1 MYMSWVF
8 CLHVWICNM
17 CVPGICGGQ
26 RKVAD
31 PLGPKLLIGK
41 SRHLAVGI
49 EPRPSGR
56 AASILAAGPSL
67 HIKERL
73 CTLVIF
79 LPQPLQKWD
88 NSPRLHA
95 QVQLPEFFSLSLYGN
110 PVRNGQRPSTAVL
123 TGKSLLSFFRGSCGA
138 CADPSVLSLISFEI
152 PSPFPKETVVNAE
165 WAHKTEHSL
174 TSTFLSPSFP
184 FLLGESAE
192 ACFCQVTPFTL
203 GSDSQVALY
212 PYLFAHGQWYSISNR
227 TSIFSL
233 SPTSSLGTTP
243 PPCWIASNMIQIFLH

>member
-8 CLHVWICNM
+8 CLNVWICNM
-17 CVPGICGGQ
+17 CEPGVCGGQ

-31 PLGPKLLIGK
+31 PLGPKLLMGK
-41 SRHLAVGI
+41 ELSHGCGNWTEPSR
-49 EPRPSGR
+49 R

-95 QVQLPEFFSLSLYGN
+95 QVQWPEFFSLPLYGN
-110 PVRNGQRPSTAVL
+110 PVRNGQRPSTDVL

-138 CADPSVLSLISFEI
+138 CADPSVFSLISFEI

-165 WAHKTEHSL
+165 WAHRTEHL
-174 TSTFLSPSFP
+174 SFP
-184 FLLGESAE
+184 ILSL
-192 ACFCQVTPFTL
+192 PL
-203 GSDSQVALY
+203 GSLRKHASAKWLHSPLAQTLR
-212 PYLFAHGQWYSISNR
+212 LLCILSTFAHGQWYSRSFPVELQ
-227 TSIFSL
+227 SSL
-233 SPTSSLGTTP
+233 SVLP
-243 PPCWIASNMIQIFLH
+243 PL